1 MKNGTC
7 PKCGTTKVLQDVPVQ
22 ANVMMGS
29 SSGHLM
35 VALTEPADEHK
46 WIQSVHT
53 ERFTFRAWI
62 CAACGY
68 TEFYV
73 HEGDRFREVCE
84 KDWYVES
91 G

>member
-7 PKCGTTKVLQDVPVQ
+7 PKCGATKVLQEVPVR
-22 ANVMMGS
+22 ANVITPHGS
-29 SSGHLM
+29 GQLT
-35 VALTEPADEHK
+35 VALTEPPDERK
-46 WIQSVHT
+46 WIQSVRT
-53 ERFTFRAWI
+53 ERFVFHAWI
-62 CAACGY
+62 CAMCGY

-84 KDWYVES
+84 KDWCVES